1 MSFSTFSKGFTANMF
16 TSVENQF
23 ITKYLPQA
31 DGDAVKVYL
40 YGLYLCQCSEEFDAV
55 SAAKLLH
62 ISPEKLVQIYDFW
75 EECDLVHVLSRD
87 PLFVEYLPVNAAIGK
102 PKPVKAEKYAAFNR
116 ELYKLLQKA
125 GKEFKPYEMQKI
137 LEFLENNPMEQQAFL
152 LVAEY
157 RMKKDGEK
165 FSFSHL
171 YNTAVKL
178 CRELKFTLA
187 QVECEFADFNE
198 HERDLSKIFNYL
210 GINRKV
216 QESDYEYLDK
226 WLDRGLEA
234 GAIIACAKNLKK
246 GSLSTLDALVEEL
259 AQKNIFKT
267 KEAEA
272 YLVERDEL
280 TLIVF
285 AIGKR
290 LGVKVQNPR
299 PYADEYA
306 KKWLER
312 GYDTTSLSQIA
323 SFCMK
328 LGYGFG
334 EMDDLLDEL
343 YRGGTV
349 DGESVKSYCA
359 ARDKDF
365 RLLQSLQAECGVL
378 KKTQSALDM
387 VATWKSW
394 SFSDAMIKEAARRSA
409 NASAPLPYINKLLSE
424 WKRDGV
430 FTPAAITDNAPA
442 RKNTI
447 YQSESAIAADMRGE
461 REHYYAVLREQAL
474 DRAETMRKKAETNA
488 DFRKEENAMKEC
500 EIALARAEAF
510 GSEEVPALRSTLE
523 EIKKRRKSALQA
535 VGITEADLLPNYTCK
550 KCSDTGFMK
559 NGRMCDCYRPQSN

>member
-40 YGLYLCQCSEEFDAV
+40 YGLYLCQCAEEFDAI
-55 SAAKLLH
+55 STAKLLH
-62 ISPEKLVQIYDFW
+62 ITPEKLVEIYDFW

-157 RMKKDGEK
+157 CVKKDGDK
-165 FSFSHL
+165 LSCSHIL
-171 YNTAVKL
+171 NKAAKM
-178 CRELKFTLA
+178 CREHKFTLEQA
-187 QVECEFADFNE
+187 EHELADFNE
-198 HERDLSKIFNYL
+198 HERDLSKIYTYL

-216 QESDYEYLDK
+216 LESDYEILDK
-226 WLDRGLEA
+226 WLAGGIEA
-234 GAIIACAKNLKK
+234 GAIFACAKNLKK
-246 GSLSTLDALVEEL
+246 GSLSTLDSLVTEL
-259 AQKNIFKT
+259 IEKQIFKT
-267 KEAEA
+267 KDAEN
-272 YLVERDEL
+272 YLIERDEL
-280 TLIVF
+280 TAIVF
-285 AIGKR
+285 AVAKR

-312 GYDTTSLSQIA
+312 GYDTPSLSLIA

-334 EMDDLLDEL
+334 EMDDLIDSL
-343 YRGGTV
+343 YQSGTV
-349 DGESVKSYCA
+349 DGESVKAYCA

-365 RLLQSLQAECGVL
+365 RLLQSLQTECGVL

-387 VATWKSW
+387 VAAWKSW
-394 SFSDAMIKEAARRSA
+394 NFSDAMIKEAARRSA

-424 WKRDGV
+424 WKREGV
-430 FTPAAITDNAPA
+430 FTPAAIPENAPA
-442 RKNTI
+442 KKNAT
-447 YQSESAIAADMRGE
+447 YQNEAAIAADMRGE
-461 REHYYAVLREQAL
+461 RERYYSMLREKAL
-474 DRAETMRKKAETNA
+474 SRTEQMRKRAESNAEFCKAES
-488 DFRKEENAMKEC
+488 AMKEC
-500 EIALARAEAF
+500 ELSLARAEAF
-510 GSEEVPALRSTLE
+510 GSDEVPSLRRTLK
-523 EIKKRRKSALQA
+523 EIKERRKSALKA
-535 VGITEADLLPNYTCK
+535 VGITESDLLPNYTCK
-550 KCSDTGFMK
+550 KCSDTGFMAD
-559 NGRMCDCYRPQSN
+559 GRMCDCYRA

>member
-40 YGLYLCQCSEEFDAV
+40 YGLYLCQCAEEFDAV
-55 SAAKLLH
+55 STAKLLH
-62 ISPEKLVQIYDFW
+62 ITPEKLVQIYDFW

-157 RMKKDGEK
+157 CVKKDGEK
-165 FSFSHL
+165 LSCSHIL
-171 YNTAVKL
+171 NKAAKM
-178 CRELKFTLA
+178 CREHKYTLEQA
-187 QVECEFADFNE
+187 ERELADFNE
-198 HERDLSKIFNYL
+198 HERDLSKIFSYL
-210 GINRKV
+210 GIYRKV

-226 WLDRGLEA
+226 WLNSGLEA
-234 GAIIACAKNLKK
+234 GAIFACAKNLKK
-246 GSLSTLDALVEEL
+246 GSLSTLDALTEEL
-259 AQKNIFKT
+259 AEKQIFKA
-267 KEAEA
+267 KEAET

-280 TLIVF
+280 TAIVF
-285 AIGKR
+285 AVGKR

-299 PYADEYA
+299 PYAEEYA

-312 GYDTTSLSQIA
+312 GYDTPSLSLVA

-334 EMDDLLDEL
+334 EMDNLLDEL

-349 DGESVKSYCA
+349 DGESVKAYCT

-365 RLLQSLQAECGVL
+365 RLLQSLQTECGVI

-394 SFSDAMIKEAARRSA
+394 NFSDAMIKEAARRSA

-424 WKRDGV
+424 WKREGV
-430 FTPAAITDNAPA
+430 FTPTAISENAPV
-442 RKNTI
+442 RKNPV
-447 YQSESAIAADMRGE
+447 YQSEAAIAADMRGE
-461 REHYYAVLREQAL
+461 RERYYAVLREQAQG
-474 DRAETMRKKAETNA
+474 RAEKMRKKAETNA
-488 DFRKEENAMKEC
+488 EFRKAESAIKEC
-500 EIALARAEAF
+500 ELSLARAEAF
-510 GSEEVPALRSTLE
+510 GSDELPTLRRTLE
-523 EIKKRRKSALQA
+523 EIKERRRSALKA
-535 VGITEADLLPNYTCK
+535 VGIAEADLLPNYSCK

-559 NGRMCDCYRPQSN
+559 DGKMCDCYHP

>member
-55 SAAKLLH
+55 SCAKLLH

-87 PLFVEYLPVNAAIGK
+87 PLYVEYLPVNAAIGK

-125 GKEFKPYEMQKI
+125 GKEFKPYEIQKI

-152 LVAEY
+152 LVTEY
-157 RMKKDGEK
+157 CVKKDGEK
-165 FSFSHL
+165 LTSSHIL
-171 YNTAVKL
+171 NKASKM
-178 CRELKFTLA
+178 CREHKFTLEQA
-187 QVECEFADFNE
+187 ERELADFNE

-226 WLDRGLEA
+226 WLARGLEA
-234 GAIIACAKNLKK
+234 GALFACAKNLKK
-246 GSLSTLDALVEEL
+246 GSLSTLDALAVEL
-259 AQKNIFKT
+259 ADKQIFKA

-272 YLVERDEL
+272 YLVERNEL
-280 TLIVF
+280 TAIVF
-285 AIGKR
+285 AVGKR

-312 GYDTTSLSQIA
+312 GYDANSLSLIA
-323 SFCMK
+323 AFCLK

-334 EMDDLLDEL
+334 EMDALIDTL
-343 YRGGTV
+343 YQNGTV
-349 DGESVKSYCA
+349 DEESVKAYCT

-378 KKTQSALDM
+378 KKTQAALDM
-387 VATWKSW
+387 VAAWKSW
-394 SFSDAMIKEAARRSA
+394 NFSDAMIKEAARRSA
-409 NASAPLPYINKLLSE
+409 NAAVPLPYINKLLSE
-424 WKRDGV
+424 WKREGV
-430 FTPAAITDNAPA
+430 FTPAAIPDNAPQ
-442 RKNTI
+442 KNSGG
-447 YQSESAIAADMRGE
+447 YQSESAIAADLRGE
-461 REHYYAVLREQAL
+461 REHYYAVLREKAM
-474 DRAETMRKKAETNA
+474 DRAEKMRKKAEKNA
-488 DFRKEENAMKEC
+488 DFIKSESELKKC
-500 EIALARAEAF
+500 ELALAKAEAQ
-510 GSEEVPALRSTLE
+510 GSDNVSSLRSTLN
-523 EIKKRRKSALQA
+523 EIKAQRLKALQA
-535 VGITEADLLPNYTCK
+535 VGITEKDLLPAYTCK
-550 KCSDTGFMK
+550 KCSDTGFMAD
-559 NGRMCDCYRPQSN
+559 GRMCDCYRP

>member
-40 YGLYLCQCSEEFDAV
+40 YGLYLCQCAEEFDAV

-75 EECDLVHVLSRD
+75 EECDLVHVLSRE

-125 GKEFKPYEMQKI
+125 GKEFKPYEIQKI

-157 RMKKDGEK
+157 CVKMDGEK
-165 FSFSHL
+165 LSSSHIL
-171 YNTAVKL
+171 NKASKM
-178 CRELKFTLA
+178 CRERKYTLEQA
-187 QVECEFADFNE
+187 ERELADFNE
-198 HERDLSKIFNYL
+198 HERDLSKIFTYL

-226 WLDRGLEA
+226 WLARGLET
-234 GAIIACAKNLKK
+234 GAILACAKNLKK
-246 GSLSTLDALVEEL
+246 GSLSTLDALTGEL
-259 AQKNIFKT
+259 ADKQVFKT

-280 TLIVF
+280 TAIVF
-285 AIGKR
+285 AVGKR

-312 GYDTTSLSQIA
+312 GYDVPSLSLIA

-328 LGYGFG
+328 LSYGFG
-334 EMDDLLDEL
+334 EMDDLIDGL
-343 YRGGTV
+343 YRSGTV
-349 DGESVKSYCA
+349 DGESVKAYCS

-365 RLLQSLQAECGVL
+365 RLLQSLQTECGVL
-378 KKTQSALDM
+378 KKTQAALDM

-394 SFSDAMIKEAARRSA
+394 NFSDAMIKEAARRSA
-409 NASAPLPYINKLLSE
+409 NAAVPLPYINKLLSE
-424 WKRDGV
+424 WKREGV
-430 FTPAAITDNAPA
+430 FTPSAIPDSLPQKHGNP
-442 RKNTI
+442 
-447 YQSESAIAADMRGE
+447 YQKESAIAADLRGE
-461 REHYYAVLREQAL
+461 REHYYAVLREQAI
-474 DRAETMRKKAETNA
+474 DRAEQMRKKAEKNA
-488 DFRKEENAMKEC
+488 DFIKSESELKKC
-500 EIALARAEAF
+500 ELALARAEAQ
-510 GSEEVPALRSTLE
+510 GSANIPSLQSTLN
-523 EIKKRRKSALQA
+523 EIKAKRLKALQA
-535 VGITEADLLPNYTCK
+535 VGITEEDLLPKYTCK
-550 KCSDTGFMK
+550 KCSDTGFMAD
-559 NGRMCDCYRPQSN
+559 GRMCDCYRP

>member
-40 YGLYLCQCSEEFDAV
+40 YGLYLCQCAEEFDAV
-55 SAAKLLH
+55 STAKLLH
-62 ISPEKLVQIYDFW
+62 IPPEKLVQIYDFW

-137 LEFLENNPMEQQAFL
+137 LEFLETNPMEPQAFL

-171 YNTAVKL
+171 YNTAVKM
-178 CRELKFTLA
+178 CRELKFTLE
-187 QVECEFADFNE
+187 QVEGEFADFNE

-226 WLDRGLEA
+226 WLAHGMES
-234 GAIIACAKNLKK
+234 GAIFACAKNLKK

-259 AQKNIFKT
+259 ADKQIVKA
-267 KEAEA
+267 KEAET
-272 YLVERDEL
+272 YLAERDEL
-280 TLIVF
+280 TAIVF
-285 AIGKR
+285 SVGKR

-312 GYDTTSLSQIA
+312 GYDIPSLSLIA

-328 LGYGFG
+328 LSYGFG
-334 EMDDLLDEL
+334 EMDDLIDGL
-343 YRGGTV
+343 YRSGTV
-349 DGESVKSYCA
+349 DGESVKAYCS

-365 RLLQSLQAECGVL
+365 RLLQSLQTECGVL
-378 KKTQSALDM
+378 KKTQAALDM

-394 SFSDAMIKEAARRSA
+394 NFSDAMIKEAARRSA
-409 NASAPLPYINKLLSE
+409 NAAAPLPYINKLLSE
-424 WKRDGV
+424 WKREGV
-430 FTPAAITDNAPA
+430 FAPA
-442 RKNTI
+442 SIPDSAPQKKSA
-447 YQSESAIAADMRGE
+447 YQSETAVAADIRGE
-461 REHYYAVLREQAL
+461 RERYYTLLREKAQ
-474 DRAETMRKKAETNA
+474 DRAEKMRKKAEKNA
-488 DFRKEENAMKEC
+488 DFVKSESELKKC
-500 EIALARAEAF
+500 ELALARAEAQ
-510 GSEEVPALRSTLE
+510 GLDDVAALRINLKA
-523 EIKKRRKSALQA
+523 IRAQRLKALQA
-535 VGITEADLLPNYTCK
+535 VGITEEDLLPVYTCK
-550 KCSDTGFMK
+550 KCSDTGFMAD
-559 NGRMCDCYRPQSN
+559 GRMCDCYRP